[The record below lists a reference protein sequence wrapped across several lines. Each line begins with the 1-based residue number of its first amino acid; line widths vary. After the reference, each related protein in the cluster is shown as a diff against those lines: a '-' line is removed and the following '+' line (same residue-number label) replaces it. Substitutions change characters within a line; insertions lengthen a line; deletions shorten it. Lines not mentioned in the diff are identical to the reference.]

1 MFSKISILSLDYPL
15 FASGH
20 SGFYD
25 WNGRSIQCTFL
36 SRSRRLEVLVLED
49 IVRTSLIDCPETED
63 LVQFTHRSGIQGQD
77 GLSRSFSAFRFQ
89 NGMSAHY
96 DGIMARSFRV
106 NGSDWDPL
114 SGLNDAAFQ
123 ADRESVFSRTKS
135 EDSVRD
141 LIAKICPAVVDT
153 IKNKYGTKFK
163 RLCAQYHALTLRALT
178 EGWAFSNLV

>member
-63 LVQFTHRSGIQGQD
+63 LVQFTH
-77 GLSRSFSAFRFQ
+77 RFQ